1 MDRLTPVSGGF
12 CLFLRGILKKSGK
25 LGQYFDNYSVKGVRI
40 SLGCFFQGIVG
51 SDRQVRC
58 KSAFYHIFDNLFLF
72 YSSTKCVNMD
82 RL

>member
-40 SLGCFFQGIVG
+40 FLGGNGRFINFFLQHCRFHLP
-51 SDRQVRC
+51 D
-58 KSAFYHIFDNLFLF
+58 L
-72 YSSTKCVNMD
+72 STAKLHTANS
-82 RL
+82 

>member
-40 SLGCFFQGIVG
+40 FLGGDGNGRFINF
-51 SDRQVRC
+51 
-58 KSAFYHIFDNLFLF
+58 F
-72 YSSTKCVNMD
+72 YSIVVSTGVWRSKN
-82 RL
+82 RLA